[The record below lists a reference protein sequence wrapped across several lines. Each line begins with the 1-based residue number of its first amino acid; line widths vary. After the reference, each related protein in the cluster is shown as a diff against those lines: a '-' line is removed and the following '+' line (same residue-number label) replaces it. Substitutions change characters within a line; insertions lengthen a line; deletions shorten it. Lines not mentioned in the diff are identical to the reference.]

1 MAIKPTIEVST
12 LVAAQPQEVWAALTA
27 PEIIKSYFFGA
38 DVETDWR
45 EGSPIRFRGDWQ
57 GKKFEDKGEV
67 KQVAPLRRL
76 TFSHWSPLSG
86 TPDQPENYHL
96 LSYELVANG
105 DGTKV
110 TLSQTDLSGV
120 APINEKNQQAFRKN
134 WETVLAGL
142 KKAVEH

>member
-12 LVAAQPQEVWAALTA
+12 LVAAQPQEVWAALTT
-27 PEIIKSYFFGA
+27 PEIIKTYFFGA

-67 KQVAPLRRL
+67 KQVAPQRRL

-86 TPDQPENYHL
+86 QPDQPENYHV
-96 LSYELVANG
+96 LSYELLPTG

-110 TLSQTDLSGV
+110 TLSQTNLNGG
-120 APINEKNQQAFRKN
+120 APIDEKTNKRSARIGKPC
-134 WETVLAGL
+134 WPVSRRP
-142 KKAVEH
+142 